1 MSDRLTEI
9 RARLDAATPGPWHKH
24 DDEPWVTN
32 SATPPMRIIAT
43 GLRGQRENADL
54 IAHAPADI
62 AWLLDELQMA
72 YADVDEAIRKG
83 EDAADYYK
91 QQFEALR
98 KETGRE

>member
-1 MSDRLTEI
+1 MSDRIAEI

-43 GLRGQRENADL
+43 GLRGQPENADL

-62 AWLLDELQMA
+62 AWLLDEVERVTLERDIAKKWFHRWRRAAWEQSA
-72 YADVDEAIRKG
+72 RK
-83 EDAADYYK
+83 AA
-91 QQFEALR
+91 E
-98 KETGRE
+98 